1 MQAGLQPP
9 HPIPDGIPGMLLSAL
24 PDGWRLIGRCRFG
37 TAGPVGPASGC
48 HALAH
53 PGIGLALVDVA
64 PDATPNAEAR
74 LRRALGAANFWQA
87 FPGTLPV
94 WHDRIE
100 IGAVRNL
107 PGLMAEGFSTLP
119 PLTVPGKEA
128 WIEAARQA
136 LAVDAAWEVPGQPPR
151 RSIVAPPPPVE
162 DEQEDLL
169 ARSPVRRRGR
179 WKVAGVAAGLA
190 LLAGL
195 VWLGSVPLEAPA
207 PPPVQIAAAVVP
219 EAPRPV
225 PAQPAPPL
233 PQLERVVVAL
243 PVPAVVPPPP
253 AAVAPRPV
261 EPAVVAPEAPVEP
274 LLEEVALVLPPPA
287 PPPAPPL
294 RRASAPPRIDPGC
307 TRALYRYQQGLALTA
322 AEAAHVRNG
331 CATRR

>member
-1 MQAGLQPP
+1 
-9 HPIPDGIPGMLLSAL
+9 MLLSVL

-74 LRRALGAANFWQA
+74 LRRALGAADFWQA

-119 PLTVPGKEA
+119 PLTVPGKDA

-136 LAVDAAWEVPGQPPR
+136 LSTDAAWEVPGQPPR
-151 RSIVAPPPPVE
+151 RGILIPPPPAE
-162 DEQEDLL
+162 ADEEEDLP

-179 WKVAGVAAGLA
+179 WKVAGLATGLV

-195 VWLGSVPLEAPA
+195 VWLGSIPLEAPA
-207 PPPVQIAAAVVP
+207 PPPVQVAAAVIP
-219 EAPRPV
+219 EAPRPL
-225 PAQPAPPL
+225 PIQPEPPL
-233 PQLERVVVAL
+233 PQLERVTIAL
-243 PVPAVVPPPP
+243 PAPVVVPPPP
-253 AAVAPRPV
+253 APVAAAPLPA
-261 EPAVVAPEAPVEP
+261 EPAAVPPGVPDAPLV
-274 LLEEVALVLPPPA
+274 EEVALALPPPA
-287 PPPAPPL
+287 PPPAPAV
-294 RRASAPPRIDPGC
+294 RRVAAPPRIDPGC